1 MTFLDTH
8 LVIKIRDKVKAMDF
22 TGFVWL
28 DKPVYDKNCVIDRFK
43 MDPYQSEEVL
53 PLSWYALSRPARFK
67 IYKALCNN
75 EVYVK
80 QKLNNDYYINIKPKY
95 KENEL
100 R

>member
-8 LVIKIRDKVKAMDF
+8 LIIKIRDKIKSMDF
-22 TGFVWL
+22 LGFVWL
-28 DKPVYDKNCVIDRFK
+28 DKPIYDKNCVIDRIK

-53 PLSWYALSRPARFK
+53 PLSWYALSRQSRFK

-80 QKLNNDYYINIKPKY
+80 QKLNDDYYINIKPKY
-95 KENEL
+95 KQNEL
-100 R
+100 K